1 MARSIVFTSSLFSP
15 AGLRLGVL
23 VVAAWTCNGAF
34 AQSAGPAG
42 LAPVLIGSGA
52 LPAEQRAGV
61 GGIGDAPLAQTPQ
74 SISVIRS
81 DTLRDAG
88 VQSLSG
94 LVRLDPAVGDAYN
107 TVGFIEAL
115 QVRGFVLDS
124 VLNYTRDGLPVSNHA
139 PLALENKERIEILRG
154 LSGAQAGTSAP
165 GGLVNYVLKRP
176 TAVPL
181 AEVFVGLSERGTAR
195 VHADFGGRF
204 GVDNRFGYRVNVAGE
219 QRNPEPVA
227 AQGQRRFAS
236 VFLDARLPGRALL
249 EFDLEH
255 SRVRQPSVP
264 GFGLIDTNG
273 DGVADTL
280 PAPISTRFI
289 LNSQP
294 WALPFESRATTG
306 SLRFQQALG
315 DRWRYGVRFGQQI
328 IRTDDRIAFP
338 DGCSSGPNPV
348 YPGLCGNFDVDL
360 YDFRS
365 ENERRT
371 TRALDAFVAG
381 EFSTGLVRHE
391 LTFGVR
397 RTRYSERF
405 PQFQAYNV
413 VGTTNVFAPVLLPA
427 NPTAGDLN
435 TQRAFESDELYLYDA
450 MQLGSSWTLWA
461 GVRHSRLA
469 QTSVRADGSRATALD
484 QSFTTPWASLGVRP
498 WDGGFVYASIGQG
511 IELIGVPNRAS
522 AFTNPGQA
530 LPAGRSRQVELGVR
544 QTLEGGG
551 LLSLTAFQ
559 IDRPVFEDIDQG
571 GGLSLRTS
579 QTREARH
586 RGLEFAWL
594 GRLAPRWTVQAQAM
608 LLDAEFT
615 RSADAALIGRS
626 PTNVAPLTTSIAA
639 TWLVPGIEGLAWTQR
654 VFHAGRKPVTA
665 DNAVELPSF
674 WQWDT
679 AVSFTQRTGNGTLL
693 TWRAGIDNV
702 LDKRYW
708 REAPTQP
715 WGGTYLFAAL
725 PRTFRV
731 SLQARF

>member
-1 MARSIVFTSSLFSP
+1 MARSIVSTFPLSSP
-15 AGLRLGVL
+15 AGLRLGAL
-23 VVAAWTCNGAF
+23 VIAAWACSGAL
-34 AQSAGPAG
+34 AQSADPAG
-42 LAPVLIGSGA
+42 LAPVLIGGGA

-74 SISVIRS
+74 SISVIRG
-81 DTLRDAG
+81 DLLRDAG

-124 VLNYTRDGLPVSNHA
+124 VLNYTRDGLPVSNHT

-204 GVDNRFGYRVNVAGE
+204 GVDNRFGYRLNVAGE

-280 PAPISTRFI
+280 PAPISTRI
-289 LNSQP
+289 NLNNQP

-338 DGCSSGPNPV
+338 DGCSSAPNAV

-381 EFSTGLVRHE
+381 EFRTGPVRHD
-391 LTFGVR
+391 LTVGAR
-397 RTRYSERF
+397 RTRYTERY
-405 PQFQAYNV
+405 PEFQAYNF

-427 NPTAGDLN
+427 DPTAASRN
-435 TQRAFESDELYLYDA
+435 TQRSLDSDELYLYDA
-450 MQLGSSWTLWA
+450 MQIGPAWTLWA
-461 GVRHSRLA
+461 GVRHSRIA
-469 QTSVRADGSRATALD
+469 QSSVRSDGQEATAIG

-498 WDGGFVYASIGQG
+498 WNGGFVYASIGQG
-511 IELIGVPNRAS
+511 IELIGVPNRAT

-530 LPAGRSRQVELGVR
+530 LAAGRSRQVELGLR

-559 IDRPVFEDIDQG
+559 IDRPVFEDIAQG

-626 PTNVAPLTTSIAA
+626 PTNVAPLTTSVAT
-639 TWLVPGIEGLAWTQR
+639 TWLVPGMEGLAWTQR
-654 VFHAGRKPVTA
+654 VFHAGRKAVTA

-679 AVSFTQRTGNGTLL
+679 AVSFTQRTSHGTLL
-693 TWRAGIDNV
+693 TWRAGVDNV
-702 LDKRYW
+702 LDRRYW

-715 WGGTYLFAAL
+715 WGGTYLFAAM